1 MASGCKAIGS
11 FLCHQ
16 RFCVKTYH
24 ATMQRES
31 LLPSLEDELAAHSM
45 HELAGQAANMHW
57 LLVRCFRHQSI
68 QIPGILQEKNESTEI
83 ALRWKPATVTG
94 CRHRIVAIAWH
105 SLLGTCWTLASCSSP
120 VYLAKASKNLSWGVL
135 MQLRFLCSSEQS
147 KDEPTLLPTSFVRSD
162 SLHEKGTT
170 SLSWL
175 MTGWNWLKLAET
187 VIPTIMRIMGVQ
199 SAESL
204 CKQSS
209 NEVFRLLHRDSE
221 SICWRRTRLIISS
234 LKSRTS
240 RPSSWWEETAD
251 CPSWSCDKCPSRFG
265 PLTRSRDLRT
275 PPIPFDK
282 AAAHVVSFE

>member
-68 QIPGILQEKNESTEI
+68 QIQGILQEKNESTEI

-187 VIPTIMRIMGVQ
+187 GWNWLKL
-199 SAESL
+199 S
-204 CKQSS
+204 
-209 NEVFRLLHRDSE
+209 FRLSCGSWGSNL
-221 SICWRRTRLIISS
+221 LS
-234 LKSRTS
+234 LFASNLAMRS
-240 RPSSWWEETAD
+240 FA
-251 CPSWSCDKCPSRFG
+251 SC
-265 PLTRSRDLRT
+265 TE
-275 PPIPFDK
+275 IPKVFVD
-282 AAAHVVSFE
+282 AEQN